1 MAALNKVQLIGNLGR
16 DPETRHTSGDQICNF
31 SVAVT
36 ESWKDKNGDKQE
48 HTEWVR
54 VVIWGKLAEIADKY
68 LRKGS
73 SVYLEGKLKTRKFEK
88 DGKDQYITE
97 VVADRM
103 QMLGGRRDDGDRESS
118 RDDDRGG
125 RDRSSRDRDDRG
137 DRGSRSEKKSSKFDD
152 LEDDIPF

>member
-16 DPETRHTSGDQICNF
+16 DPETRHTSGDPVCNF

-48 HTEWVR
+48 STEWVR

-68 LRKGS
+68 LKKGS
-73 SVYLEGKLKTRKFEK
+73 SVYLEGKLKTRKFER

-103 QMLGGRRDDGDRESS
+103 QMLGGRRDDGDRES
-118 RDDDRGG
+118 RDDDRGS

-137 DRGSRSEKKSSKFDD
+137 ARSEKKASKFDD
-152 LEDDIPF
+152 FDDDIPF